1 MSCWA
6 LVPVKARTAGKQRLA
21 QALSEEART
30 RLIGGMLEQVLG
42 AIAQCPE
49 IVGVA
54 VVTPDPAGLAASVR
68 VLPEAGAGLNEALQA
83 ALPQLQAQGV
93 HRVAIVSADL
103 PLLTGADVT
112 ALVQAC
118 GASGIALAP
127 DHTGSG
133 TNAMCLTLPTA
144 FRFQYGPGSLA
155 RHRAESMRLGGGAAL
170 VTREGLAFDV
180 DEPPDVAK
188 LRSRKDPRYGFLT

>member
-1 MSCWA
+1 VSCWA

-30 RLIGGMLEQVLG
+30 RLIGRMLEQVLG

-49 IVGVA
+49 IAGVA
-54 VVTPDPAGLAASVR
+54 VVTPDPTGLTASVR
-68 VLPEAGAGLNEALQA
+68 VLPDAGAGLNEALQA

-93 HRVAIVSADL
+93 RRLAIVSADL

-112 ALVQAC
+112 ALVQAA
-118 GASGIALAP
+118 GAAGIALAP

-133 TNAMCLTLPTA
+133 TNAMCLTLPSA
-144 FRFQYGPGSLA
+144 FRFQFGPGSLA
-155 RHRAESMRLGGGAAL
+155 RHRAESIRLGSVAAL
-170 VTREGLAFDV
+170 VTREGLAFDI
-180 DEPPDVAK
+180 DEPTDVAK
-188 LRSRKDPRYGFLT
+188 LRSRKDARYDFLT

>member
-21 QALSEEART
+21 QALSEEARA
-30 RLIGGMLEQVLG
+30 RLIQRMLEQVLA
-42 AIAQCPE
+42 AIAQSPE

-54 VVTPDPAGLAASVR
+54 VVTPDPTGLTAAVR
-68 VLPEAGAGLNEALQA
+68 VLPDAGAGLNEALQA

-93 HRVAIVSADL
+93 RRVAIVSADL

-112 ALVQAC
+112 ALVQAA
-118 GASGIALAP
+118 GAAGIALAP

-133 TNAMCLTLPTA
+133 TNAMCLTLPSA
-144 FRFQYGPGSLA
+144 FRFQFGPGSFA
-155 RHRAESMRLGGGAAL
+155 RHRAESIRLGSVAAL
-170 VTREGLAFDV
+170 VTREGLAFDI
-180 DEPPDVAK
+180 DEAPDVAK
-188 LRSRKDPRYGFLT
+188 LRSREDARYDFLT

>member
-30 RLIGGMLEQVLG
+30 RLIGRMLEQALA

-49 IVGVA
+49 IAGVA
-54 VVTPDPAGLAASVR
+54 VVTPDPTGLTAAVR
-68 VLPEAGAGLNEALQA
+68 VLPDAGAGLNEALQA

-93 HRVAIVSADL
+93 RRLAIVSADL

-112 ALVQAC
+112 ALVQAA
-118 GASGIALAP
+118 GAAGIALAP

-133 TNAMCLTLPTA
+133 TNAMCLTLPSA
-144 FRFQYGPGSLA
+144 FRFQFGPGSLA
-155 RHRAESMRLGGGAAL
+155 RHRAESIRLGSVAAL
-170 VTREGLAFDV
+170 VRREGLAFDI

-188 LRSRKDPRYGFLT
+188 LRSREDARYDFLT

>member
-30 RLIGGMLEQVLG
+30 RLIGRMLEQVLG
-42 AIAQCPE
+42 AIAHCPE
-49 IVGVA
+49 IAGVA
-54 VVTPDPAGLAASVR
+54 VVTPDPTGLTASVR
-68 VLPEAGAGLNEALQA
+68 VLPDAGAGLNEALQA

-93 HRVAIVSADL
+93 RRLAIVSADL

-112 ALVQAC
+112 ALVQAA
-118 GASGIALAP
+118 GAAGIALAP

-133 TNAMCLTLPTA
+133 TNAMCLTLPSA
-144 FRFQYGPGSLA
+144 FRFQFGPGSLA
-155 RHRAESMRLGGGAAL
+155 RHRAESIRLGSVAAL
-170 VTREGLAFDV
+170 VTREGLAFDI
-180 DEPPDVAK
+180 DEPTDVAK
-188 LRSRKDPRYGFLT
+188 LRSRKDARYDFLT